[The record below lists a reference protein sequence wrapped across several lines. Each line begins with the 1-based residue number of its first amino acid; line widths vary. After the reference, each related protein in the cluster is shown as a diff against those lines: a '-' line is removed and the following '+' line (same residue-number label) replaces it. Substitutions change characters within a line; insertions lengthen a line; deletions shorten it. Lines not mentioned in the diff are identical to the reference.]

1 MLPAVTSS
9 VSEAVELGYAKLVEP
24 DDLYDAP
31 SWHAIDEAIGIAKP
45 FTVLTLPERGS
56 TQAVAA
62 VWGMLVGDDAFWP
75 FLRVDSVLSSFFA
88 QRGLA
93 DEKAAAADTLS
104 ALMPS
109 AYLGALRAGTT
120 RLLLRPGV
128 TGEPARQALRSL
140 LEGTEE
146 MAREAGLRSVA
157 CLYLPEASQL
167 EREVLTSAGYAE
179 FGPTLH
185 VAILPVSTYDAY
197 LAAMKQHRRSN
208 VRRHRRL
215 VARAGISIN
224 RERLTESLSE
234 EMLPLEAQLYQKY
247 EHVKH
252 PTEMARIVHR
262 DVIAAYGECA
272 LVITARSTDGVLRG
286 YSAFIH
292 AGDTL
297 YSRDCGFDYP
307 WQGRLPLYLE
317 TNFYSAVEFAEAV
330 GARRIHYSYGSDQ
343 TKAEYGCELHPR
355 LTYVKAFDPS
365 LAASLAELADHVGG
379 GPMMAG
385 GSVAGRNFEC

>member
-1 MLPAVTSS
+1 MLPVITSS
-9 VSEAVELGYAKLVEP
+9 VSEAVKFGYAELVAP
-24 DDLYDAP
+24 DNLYDAP

-45 FTVLTLPERGS
+45 FTVLALPERGS

-62 VWGMLVGDDAFWP
+62 AWGLLVGEDAFWP
-75 FLRVDSVLSSFFA
+75 FLRADGVLSRFLA
-88 QRGLA
+88 QSGLA
-93 DEKAAAADTLS
+93 EGAATADSLS

-120 RLLLRPGV
+120 RLLLRPDAP
-128 TGEPARQALRSL
+128 GEQARQALRSL
-140 LEGTEE
+140 LDGAEE
-146 MAREAGLRSVA
+146 MARDTGLRSVG
-157 CLYLPEASQL
+157 CLYIPATGQL
-167 EREVLTSAGYAE
+167 EREVLAEAGYAE

-185 VAILPVSTYDAY
+185 VAILPVSTFDAY
-197 LAAMKQHRRSN
+197 LGSMKQHRRSN

-215 VARAGISIN
+215 VARAGVAIS
-224 RERLTESLSE
+224 REQLTASLSE

-247 EHVKH
+247 EHVTH

-262 DVIAAYGECA
+262 DVIAAYGERA

-307 WQGRLPLYLE
+307 WQGRLPLYFE
-317 TNFYSAVEFAEAV
+317 TNFYSAVELAEAL
-330 GARRIHYSYGSDQ
+330 GARQIHYSYGSDE

-355 LTYVKAFDPS
+355 ITYVKAFDPS
-365 LAASLAELADHVGG
+365 LAASLAELAGRARDHAR
-379 GPMMAG
+379 PAP
-385 GSVAGRNFEC
+385 